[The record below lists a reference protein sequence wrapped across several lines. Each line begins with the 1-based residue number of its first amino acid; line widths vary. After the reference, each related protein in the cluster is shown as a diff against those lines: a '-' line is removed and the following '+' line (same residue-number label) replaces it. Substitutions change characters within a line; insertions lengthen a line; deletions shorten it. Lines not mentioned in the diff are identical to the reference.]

1 MQAERS
7 FNLNEANA
15 LLPSLRNRMGRIV
28 KIHRRLRE
36 IQTAHRKSFNEARMR
51 GNAPV
56 HPGYFLGLERM
67 QAALQG
73 VTALGCHVKDL
84 ETGLIDF
91 PATREGR
98 TVFLCW
104 RLGEN
109 QVRYWHEIDSGF
121 AGRLPIDNDFL

>member
-1 MQAERS
+1 
-7 FNLNEANA
+7 
-15 LLPSLRNRMGRIV
+15 
-28 KIHRRLRE
+28 
-36 IQTAHRKSFNEARMR
+36 MR

>member
-1 MQAERS
+1 MQVERS
-7 FNLNEANA
+7 FNLNEANS
-15 LLPSLRNRMGRIV
+15 LLPLLRNRIGRIV

-36 IQTAHRKSFNEARMR
+36 IQAAHRRSFDEARMR

-56 HPGYFLGLERM
+56 HPAYFLGLERM
-67 QAALQG
+67 QAALQR
-73 VTALGCHVKDL
+73 VTAMGCHVKDL

-91 PATREGR
+91 PATLEGR

-109 QVRYWHEIDSGF
+109 QVRYWHEMDSGY